1 MKQYDEGLFGDYRG
15 LTFIWDYAGFIQAAA
30 FRGNEQQQHCSMAVL
45 LFHGFLPGYHAD
57 KKDPVSGNPQT
68 NRRYDSGRNI
78 RNWYDGHSGD
88 SRL

>member
-1 MKQYDEGLFGDYRG
+1 MKGYLAIIAASLLYGIMPVLSKLLLLEGMNSSSIVVWRFC
-15 LTFIWDYAGFIQAAA
+15 F
-30 FRGNEQQQHCSMAVL
+30 
-45 LFHGFLPGYHAD
+45 FHGFLPGYHAD

-78 RNWYDGHSGD
+78 RIWYDGHSGD

>member
-15 LTFIWDYAGFIQAAA
+15 LTFIWDYAGL
-30 FRGNEQQQHCSMAVL
+30 SKL
-45 LFHGFLPGYHAD
+45 LLLEGMNSSSIVVWRFCFSTVFCLAIMLI

-78 RNWYDGHSGD
+78 RIWYDGHSGD

>member
-1 MKQYDEGLFGDYRG
+1 MKGYLAIIAASLLYGIMPVLSKLLLLEGMNSSSIVVWRFCFS
-15 LTFIWDYAGFIQAAA
+15 T
-30 FRGNEQQQHCSMAVL
+30 V
-45 LFHGFLPGYHAD
+45 FLPGYHAD

-78 RNWYDGHSGD
+78 RIWYDGHSGD